1 MVLVWLVLAV
11 LVSAGTAVL
20 VLGQLAGVDIVRVHD
35 GELAITRRA
44 GPFARTWRYKTHMI
58 KNLRI
63 DMSQWTGEDT
73 DAAQYFP
80 FIKLQWGTVRFD
92 YSPETIH
99 LAPHVDALEA
109 RQIADWLRRRLPV
122 SASHRP
128 T

>member
-1 MVLVWLVLAV
+1 MAPVWLVLVV

-20 VLGQLAGVDIVRVHD
+20 VLGQLAGVDIIRVHE

-58 KNLRI
+58 NNLRI
-63 DMSQWTGEDT
+63 DMSQWTGEDN
-73 DAAQYFP
+73 DGAQYFP
-80 FIKLQWGTVRFD
+80 LMKQQWGSVRFD
-92 YSPETIH
+92 HSRETIH

-122 SASHRP
+122 SASH
-128 T
+128 